1 MQKAKKPQSLPTPH
15 QKPQQFLKHQSNP
28 KVTPKHRQNKVKF
41 FKPKSTFKFHS
52 KVIRPFCCL
61 AGAAAS
67 LRVSSIMSPTPLY
80 THSCF
85 GSSATMLLF
94 DFEMAMQDLNLTSFV
109 LTLTLLISA
118 RGDLARTNGYARML
132 IALVSSFFVW
142 FSSML
147 QHKEQ
152 LDVGVYTF

>member
-1 MQKAKKPQSLPTPH
+1 
-15 QKPQQFLKHQSNP
+15 
-28 KVTPKHRQNKVKF
+28 
-41 FKPKSTFKFHS
+41 
-52 KVIRPFCCL
+52 
-61 AGAAAS
+61 
-67 LRVSSIMSPTPLY
+67 
-80 THSCF
+80 
-85 GSSATMLLF
+85 MLLF

-118 RGDLARTNGYARML
+118 RGVHARTIGYARML

>member
-1 MQKAKKPQSLPTPH
+1 
-15 QKPQQFLKHQSNP
+15 
-28 KVTPKHRQNKVKF
+28 
-41 FKPKSTFKFHS
+41 
-52 KVIRPFCCL
+52 
-61 AGAAAS
+61 
-67 LRVSSIMSPTPLY
+67 
-80 THSCF
+80 
-85 GSSATMLLF
+85 MLLF